1 MPRAQLPAIAAA
13 LLSLAACAHRPGP
26 GSPTRAERLG
36 FIEGGAGRLRVS
48 DGGEG
53 EPAIVLLHGLGCDLE
68 VWRAQI
74 DHLRARHRVIAYDQR
89 GHGDS
94 DKARD
99 GQYTIDALAQDLDAV
114 IRAHGLGRA
123 LLVGHSLSGAVLT
136 RYSGLHPEKVTG
148 LVYVDAV
155 GDFSSFPKAEVEA
168 VLAKEESP
176 SFDAA
181 ARRAAFSESLGPKA
195 KPATRQKVIASLE
208 KIDPPA
214 YSALRRSLAQFDPRA
229 LALFRGPTLA
239 IEAADVPPPMRAVLA
254 AQALNIQRVELPEV
268 SHWLQLDDPD
278 GLNREI
284 DAFLAGLEAGSPR
297 R

>member
-1 MPRAQLPAIAAA
+1 MLRAQWPAIAAA
-13 LLSLAACAHRPGP
+13 LLSLAACAHRPGSESTVRP
-26 GSPTRAERLG
+26 ERLA
-36 FIEGGAGRLRVS
+36 FVEGGAGRLRVS

-53 EPAIVLLHGLGCDLE
+53 EPAIVLVHGFGCDLE

-74 DHLRARHRVIAYDQR
+74 DHLRVRHRVIAYDQR

-114 IRAHGLGRA
+114 IRTQSLGRVV
-123 LLVGHSLSGAVLT
+123 LVGHSLSGAVLT
-136 RYSGLHPEKVTG
+136 RYSGLHPEKVAG

-155 GDFSSFPKAEVEA
+155 GDFSSFPKAAVEA
-168 VLAKEESP
+168 ELAKAESP

-195 KPATRQKVIASLE
+195 KPATRQKVLASLDR
-208 KIDPPA
+208 IDPPA
-214 YSALRRSLAQFDPRA
+214 YVALRRSMAQFDPRA
-229 LALFRGPTLA
+229 LAPFRGPA
-239 IEAADVPPPMRAVLA
+239 IAVEAADAPAPMRAMLA
-254 AQALNIQRVELPEV
+254 AQALSLKRVELPEV

-278 GLNREI
+278 GLNREV
-284 DAFLAGLEAGSPR
+284 DAFLAGLETGSPR